1 MTVLDRPA
9 HPTESRDAD
18 GDRPRR
24 DTRTRPRPK
33 SRVARPNSRA
43 LVGGFLVAAAA
54 VGLFATVASAD
65 SRPATRVL
73 AVNRDLGAGAVITRL
88 DLEELAVDVPDD
100 VQAGLV
106 VDAAT
111 VVGSVLVHD
120 VAAHSMLRVDDVVA
134 VGTQAGFEEVSFS
147 VPTSRALGRAFTP
160 GERVDVLATFE
171 DTAGACTDRIVRRAL
186 VADFRRGDD
195 QLGAR
200 DDVVFVLAVADPET
214 ARLLTFAADTATLS
228 VVGTTTATDEA
239 VVLACPQTAAGAGAG
254 PGSKVSP
261 AAAVAGVARI
271 PAGA

>member
-1 MTVLDRPA
+1 MTVLDRPSDT
-9 HPTESRDAD
+9 TEGRDPRT
-18 GDRPRR
+18 DRPRR
-24 DTRTRPRPK
+24 DARTRPRPR
-33 SRVARPNSRA
+33 SRAARPNSRA

-54 VGLFATVASAD
+54 VGLFATMASAD
-65 SRPATRVL
+65 SRPTTRVL
-73 AVNRDLGAGAVITRL
+73 ALNRDLDAGAVVTRA
-88 DLEELAVDVPDD
+88 DLEELAVDVPDQA
-100 VQAGLV
+100 QAGLI
-106 VDAAT
+106 VDPAM

-120 VAAHSMLRVDDVVA
+120 VAAHSMLRIDDVVA
-134 VGTQAGFEEVSFS
+134 VGTQEGFEEVSFS

-171 DTAGACTDRIVRRAL
+171 DTTGACTDRIVRRAL

-228 VVGTTTATDEA
+228 VVGTTTATDDA
-239 VVLACPQTAAGAGAG
+239 TVLACPQTAAGD
-254 PGSKVSP
+254 GSK
-261 AAAVAGVARI
+261 ADDRTVAGSVADVARI